1 MIQAK
6 DVIAIQLALVKEEI
20 DFAYH
25 TAYQKSINRNTANT
39 WQKNRSAFRK
49 FTDLFAGDLAKNL
62 VRYWAKQQNIL
73 LTDYDQ
79 IRTDNFNKPD
89 EFDLRYK
96 DKIIEVKSSI
106 EKHTSVV
113 ENLIQKRRIIIYSQ
127 KEFAAI
133 IIQVFYVFENEE
145 GKSFFSDTELL
156 NDANFKEKHQI
167 FTRQDFVSSFIKHAP
182 KAFLMGFLTKEM
194 AQDKK
199 NEVFKYGN
207 KEIEGDK
214 EREYLDF
221 FVKDGF
227 PLEEL
232 IDFLD
237 N

>member
-6 DVIAIQLALVKEEI
+6 DVIAINLSLVKEEI
-20 DFAYH
+20 DFAYN
-25 TAYQKSINRNTANT
+25 TAFQKSKNRNTANT

-62 VRYWAKQQNIL
+62 VRHWVKQQNIV

-79 IRTDNFNKPD
+79 IRTDQFTKPD

-106 EKHTSVV
+106 EKHTFVI
-113 ENLIQKRRIIIYSQ
+113 ENLIQKRRFIIYPQ

-145 GKSFFSDTELL
+145 GKNFFSDTELL
-156 NDANFKEKHQI
+156 TDEDFKEKHHI
-167 FTRQDFVSSFIKHAP
+167 FTRQDFVNTFIKHAP
-182 KAFLMGFLTKEM
+182 KALLMGFVTKEM
-194 AQDKK
+194 AEEKRNK
-199 NEVFKYGN
+199 LFKYGN
-207 KEIEGDK
+207 KAIEGDK
-214 EREYLDF
+214 ERDYIDF
-221 FVKDGF
+221 FIIDGF
-227 PLEEL
+227 PLKEL
-232 IDFLD
+232 KDFLV